1 MTLEDYDL
9 LIHEIKQE
17 IKAIEK
23 YLEQLENDN
32 IYWDTLT
39 VESII
44 EELETKVSLLYTLTN
59 PYY

>member
-9 LIHEIKQE
+9 LIYEIKQE
-17 IKAIEK
+17 LKAVEK

-32 IYWDTLT
+32 ICWDTLT

-44 EELETKVSLLYTLTN
+44 EEIESKVSQLYTLTN